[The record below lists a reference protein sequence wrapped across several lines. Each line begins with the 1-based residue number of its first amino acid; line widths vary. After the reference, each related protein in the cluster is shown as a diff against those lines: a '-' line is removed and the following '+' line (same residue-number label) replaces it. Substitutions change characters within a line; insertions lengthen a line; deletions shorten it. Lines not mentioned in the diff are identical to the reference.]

1 MFFVKV
7 FASPDGSAPRGSVS
21 DVRVVGLHPITAH
34 VRFHNEGQTRLTE
47 VTGRV
52 VVEDPQGIQYLDE
65 PIESF
70 DLLPGGEITLVVE
83 GRWGLDQPGIYLVRA
98 VLDYGG
104 SALVAGQAA
113 FRIYELALSPLA
125 ADGSVSTDLNGDGLY
140 EDIDGDGRLTP
151 EDPRLL
157 QAHLASPVIL
167 RNARAFDFDN
177 NGMVDNGDVERL
189 ARLVLEVGG

>member
-1 MFFVKV
+1 M
-7 FASPDGSAPRGSVS
+7 
-21 DVRVVGLHPITAH
+21 
-34 VRFHNEGQTRLTE
+34 
-47 VTGRV
+47 
-52 VVEDPQGIQYLDE
+52 VVEDPQGTQYLDE
-65 PIESF
+65 PIKPF
-70 DLLPGGEITLVVE
+70 DLLPGGEITLVLE
-83 GRWGLDQPGIYLVRA
+83 GRWGLDQSGVYLVRA

-157 QAHLASPVIL
+157 EANLSSPGIQ
-167 RNARAFDFDN
+167 RNARVFDFDN
-177 NGMVDNGDVERL
+177 NGLVDAGDVERL
-189 ARLVLEVGG
+189 ARLVLESGG